1 MSLLVQIL
9 QKTVRKC
16 VKLELELGYRYFQTE
31 NEVLGPVSE

>member
-1 MSLLVQIL
+1 MSLLVQIP

-16 VKLELELGYRYFQTE
+16 VKLKLGYCYFQTE